1 MGKPITDLSSVTTV
15 GLDLA
20 KHVFHVHG
28 VDACGRAIVSKALR
42 RKDVLVF
49 FAQVP
54 RALSGR
60 KRVVRCLASAPV
72 RQNSWVE

>member
-1 MGKPITDLSSVTTV
+1 MAKIITNLSSVTTV

-20 KHVFHVHG
+20 KHIFQIHD
-28 VDACGRAIVSKALR
+28 VDVCGRAIVSKGLR